1 MKRITI
7 LLYLLLPLLLSGN
20 SYQKEID
27 SLNFLIKTS
36 ISDTKKVELLTQSG
50 VYYIESNNHT
60 LALDYFLKALNL
72 CNNEQQD
79 SLKMICY
86 NQISRIFFYQKNYTK
101 SEYYNNLAFKLS
113 KKNPLTEGD
122 YIKRKGDAYTSQLI
136 HDSAQF
142 YYAIAEK
149 LYKKSKKTD
158 SLRMASLYANLSIT
172 YYETDKVKSLEYAY
186 AAKNYFGTYRDSKY
200 YINQGN
206 IGNFYKDIVR
216 FSIYDSLSKLSA
228 YIPSARKLC
237 IQKGYTFIL
246 DAIALARES
255 GNKTDEAYYTGILS
269 ELQEVDGDYK
279 NALTNFKLYY
289 EITDSVYSQ
298 DVKNELA
305 EKESA
310 LEIEKKNQ
318 EIALKQI
325 QLTSQK
331 RLAIALITGIVLL
344 SVIGIL
350 LYFLALNRKK
360 NNIILNQLNKE
371 LSSANEIK
379 AKLFGILS
387 HDLRS
392 PIANLITL
400 LHLKKDGV
408 FENKKDEQGYTNNV
422 IQSAEQLLENME
434 TLLLWSKGQMQNF
447 QPNYHT
453 ISVSELFRYIERFFE
468 HEKQISIQFSNP
480 QNLEIFSDELFLQ
493 VIMQNL
499 TSNAIKALKTTQEPV
514 IKWSAIQTDEGIRIQ
529 ISDNGP
535 GMDEQKLKDLLTVNQ
550 TLSQK
555 NGLGLQIVNDLTKVI
570 HCTLNFST
578 APGKG
583 FTIVLLFDD
592 KIEKQ

>member
-1 MKRITI
+1 
-7 LLYLLLPLLLSGN
+7 
-20 SYQKEID
+20 
-27 SLNFLIKTS
+27 
-36 ISDTKKVELLTQSG
+36 
-50 VYYIESNNHT
+50 
-60 LALDYFLKALNL
+60 
-72 CNNEQQD
+72 
-79 SLKMICY
+79 
-86 NQISRIFFYQKNYTK
+86 
-101 SEYYNNLAFKLS
+101 
-113 KKNPLTEGD
+113 
-122 YIKRKGDAYTSQLI
+122 
-136 HDSAQF
+136 
-142 YYAIAEK
+142 
-149 LYKKSKKTD
+149 
-158 SLRMASLYANLSIT
+158 
-172 YYETDKVKSLEYAY
+172 
-186 AAKNYFGTYRDSKY
+186 
-200 YINQGN
+200 
-206 IGNFYKDIVR
+206 
-216 FSIYDSLSKLSA
+216 
-228 YIPSARKLC
+228 
-237 IQKGYTFIL
+237 
-246 DAIALARES
+246 
-255 GNKTDEAYYTGILS
+255 
-269 ELQEVDGDYK
+269 
-279 NALTNFKLYY
+279 
-289 EITDSVYSQ
+289 
-298 DVKNELA
+298 
-305 EKESA
+305 
-310 LEIEKKNQ
+310 
-318 EIALKQI
+318 
-325 QLTSQK
+325 
-331 RLAIALITGIVLL
+331 
-344 SVIGIL
+344 
-350 LYFLALNRKK
+350 
-360 NNIILNQLNKE
+360 
-371 LSSANEIK
+371 
-379 AKLFGILS
+379 LFGILS

-468 HEKQISIQFSNP
+468 HEKQISIEFSNP

-583 FTIVLLFDD
+583 FTTVLLFDD